1 MNNGTRFA
9 LGLLSLAL
17 GIMCAAIFVNRLQ
30 AEDEVVSNPEV
41 NQEQSYLDYPIETI
55 HGDTTTLRA
64 YNGKLVVLVNVA
76 SKCGFT
82 SQYEG
87 LQSLYETYNDKG
99 LVIIGF
105 PANNFMGQEPGT
117 NQEILEFCTTEYDVT
132 FPMMA
137 KISVKGKDKH
147 PLYEYLTESS
157 PLPGEISWNFNK
169 FLLDREGNLVARF
182 ESSDK
187 PRGGELEGMVR
198 QLL

>member
-1 MNNGTRFA
+1 
-9 LGLLSLAL
+9 
-17 GIMCAAIFVNRLQ
+17 MCAAIFVNRLQ

-41 NQEQSYLDYPIETI
+41 NQDQSYLDYPIETI
-55 HGDTTTLRA
+55 HGDTTTLRD

-87 LQSLYETYNDKG
+87 LQSLYETYKEMG
-99 LVIIGF
+99 LVILGL

-117 NQEILEFCTTEYDVT
+117 NQEILEFCTTEYNVT

-157 PLPGEISWNFNK
+157 PFPGEISWNFNK

-182 ESSDK
+182 ESNDK